1 MRLAKRH
8 EKLPTRKLGESVV
21 EFEKKHQVGEVDI
34 YGVIGHQGERVHR
47 LVATYQVHNEER
59 VITKYRTTCGAETYR
74 SFFDCD
80 LSLTKEDVTCA
91 KCTKKMK

>member
-21 EFEKKHQVGEVDI
+21 EFEKLHQCGETDI
-34 YGVIGHQGERVHR
+34 YGIIGHQGERVHR
-47 LVATYQVHNEER
+47 LRASYLVHNNEKI
-59 VITKYRTTCGAETYR
+59 ITSYRTTCGAETYR

-80 LSLTKEDVTCA
+80 LSLTASDVTCS
-91 KCTKKMK
+91 KCLKKMK